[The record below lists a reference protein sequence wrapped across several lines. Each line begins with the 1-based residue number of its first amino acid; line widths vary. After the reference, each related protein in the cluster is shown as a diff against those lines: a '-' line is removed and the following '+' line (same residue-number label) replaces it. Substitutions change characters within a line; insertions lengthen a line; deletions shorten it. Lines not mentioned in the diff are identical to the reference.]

1 MKMEALQK
9 DKGALQKE
17 IDNLKSQKEE
27 MEMNTSK
34 QIEALQDD
42 LKKASDRYTIEKLS
56 MFNELKNLY
65 RVEKE
70 KLDQEYQDLN
80 NKFLEYMQKY
90 PAEEITTLDDVL
102 RKELDELK
110 SILPQKDSQLKDLS
124 KEIKNL

>member
-56 MFNELKNLY
+56 SLNELK
-65 RVEKE
+65 
-70 KLDQEYQDLN
+70 D
-80 NKFLEYMQKY
+80 
-90 PAEEITTLDDVL
+90 
-102 RKELDELK
+102 
-110 SILPQKDSQLKDLS
+110 
-124 KEIKNL
+124 

>member
-17 IDNLKSQKEE
+17 IYNLKSQKEE

-56 MFNELKNLY
+56 QFNELK
-65 RVEKE
+65 
-70 KLDQEYQDLN
+70 D
-80 NKFLEYMQKY
+80 
-90 PAEEITTLDDVL
+90 
-102 RKELDELK
+102 
-110 SILPQKDSQLKDLS
+110 
-124 KEIKNL
+124 

>member
-27 MEMNTSK
+27 MEMNISK

-56 MFNELKNLY
+56 SLNELK
-65 RVEKE
+65 
-70 KLDQEYQDLN
+70 D
-80 NKFLEYMQKY
+80 
-90 PAEEITTLDDVL
+90 
-102 RKELDELK
+102 
-110 SILPQKDSQLKDLS
+110 
-124 KEIKNL
+124 

>member
-27 MEMNTSK
+27 MEMKTSK

-56 MFNELKNLY
+56 SLNELK
-65 RVEKE
+65 
-70 KLDQEYQDLN
+70 D
-80 NKFLEYMQKY
+80 
-90 PAEEITTLDDVL
+90 
-102 RKELDELK
+102 
-110 SILPQKDSQLKDLS
+110 
-124 KEIKNL
+124 

>member
-27 MEMNTSK
+27 MEMKTSK

-56 MFNELKNLY
+56 QFNELK
-65 RVEKE
+65 
-70 KLDQEYQDLN
+70 D
-80 NKFLEYMQKY
+80 
-90 PAEEITTLDDVL
+90 
-102 RKELDELK
+102 
-110 SILPQKDSQLKDLS
+110 
-124 KEIKNL
+124 

>member
-27 MEMNTSK
+27 MEMKTSK

-56 MFNELKNLY
+56 SFNELK
-65 RVEKE
+65 
-70 KLDQEYQDLN
+70 D
-80 NKFLEYMQKY
+80 
-90 PAEEITTLDDVL
+90 
-102 RKELDELK
+102 
-110 SILPQKDSQLKDLS
+110 
-124 KEIKNL
+124 